1 MDTNTNT
8 NKKLAILVAE
18 YKSKSIAALETMT
31 MEELEYLISEAKKR
45 YEYTSLYAPILTDL
59 EYDLL
64 VKFTYPLTYQ
74 SSASTITRTTK

>member
-31 MEELEYLISEAKKR
+31 MEELEYLISEAKKDMN
-45 YEYTSLYAPILTDL
+45 THLYMRLFLPI
-59 EYDLL
+59 
-64 VKFTYPLTYQ
+64 
-74 SSASTITRTTK
+74 

>member
-1 MDTNTNT
+1 MNMDT
-8 NKKLAILVAE
+8 NKKLTILVAE

-74 SSASTITRTTK
+74 ASTTK